1 MDGKM
6 ELKNFLKLLTAI
18 LISLL
23 IITACGGGETDNNST
38 YTQDELNSEYVEQIY
53 MLPLFSKTSGA
64 YYDGG
69 VDQIIVQ
76 DIKRAKRSIELAMYD
91 FTNRDIKDAL
101 IEAKNRGVE
110 VRVVTDDNKI
120 EDEVYQEL
128 ILNGIK
134 VVNDNDSSKLMHNKF
149 LIIDDNILW
158 TGSAN
163 YTVFAF
169 YRNYENLIKF
179 ESRGVASIYKKE
191 FENLY
196 INSDKNY
203 TGGAVGDVV
212 SIYFSP
218 DSDFEEKLIKEIDKA
233 KESIN
238 FLAFS
243 FTNRDI
249 ADALIRA
256 KDRGVEVKGIFD
268 ENQNNFQSSS
278 VYEYLNSSGVEVHL
292 STKNKLHSKVMIMD
306 NQRVIT
312 GSYNFSK
319 SANDE
324 NNENSVIVSHT
335 TVANQYTKNF
345 FNILEDI
352 QALEEE

>member
-1 MDGKM
+1 
-6 ELKNFLKLLTAI
+6 
-18 LISLL
+18 
-23 IITACGGGETDNNST
+23 
-38 YTQDELNSEYVEQIY
+38 
-53 MLPLFSKTSGA
+53 
-64 YYDGG
+64 
-69 VDQIIVQ
+69 
-76 DIKRAKRSIELAMYD
+76 MYD